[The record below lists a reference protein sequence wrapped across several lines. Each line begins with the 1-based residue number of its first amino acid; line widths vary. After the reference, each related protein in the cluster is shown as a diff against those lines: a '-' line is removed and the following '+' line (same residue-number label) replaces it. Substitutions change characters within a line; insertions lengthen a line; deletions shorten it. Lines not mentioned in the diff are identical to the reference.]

1 MGRKNNSKIVYS
13 INMDDIQNVAR
24 QVISRDL
31 SNNEIEMVIESLGDY
46 IDWFQAVENSILK
59 NRLK

>member
-1 MGRKNNSKIVYS
+1 
-13 INMDDIQNVAR
+13 MDDIQNVAR